1 MPSHHVEK
9 ELPYRPDQLFDL
21 VGDVALYPEF
31 VPWITAL
38 KATAPTLAAP
48 GVEVLNA
55 EAAVGFSFLKERFA
69 TTVRRD
75 ANLCQIDV
83 GLIRGPFRKL
93 ANRWRFEAVDGGSK
107 VVFDIDFEFKSRL
120 LDAMLA
126 ANFDKAVD
134 RLIRCFEDRA
144 RALYGRA

>member
-1 MPSHHVEK
+1 M
-9 ELPYRPDQLFDL
+9 
-21 VGDVALYPEF
+21 
-31 VPWITAL
+31 
-38 KATAPTLAAP
+38 
-48 GVEVLNA
+48 
-55 EAAVGFSFLKERFA
+55 
-69 TTVRRD
+69 
-75 ANLCQIDV
+75 
-83 GLIRGPFRKL
+83 